1 MDVVAVVDAAE
12 ALGLPSSVMDVI
24 AERFI
29 DAPCVSW
36 SDARAAGIRGR
47 DIVQLRWHLAGEVCP
62 RWAQFGN
69 YVTVDA
75 ASVVLILQ
83 SRHHLEHDRRRVCVM
98 S

>member
-1 MDVVAVVDAAE
+1 MQAPVDVVAVVDAAE

-47 DIVQLRWHLAGEVCP
+47 DIVQLRRHLAGEVCP
-62 RWAQFGN
+62 RWSQFWN
-69 YVTVDA
+69 YFTVGA
-75 ASVVLILQ
+75 TAWSLLCNSAVSLGGSVL
-83 SRHHLEHDRRRVCVM
+83 
-98 S
+98 